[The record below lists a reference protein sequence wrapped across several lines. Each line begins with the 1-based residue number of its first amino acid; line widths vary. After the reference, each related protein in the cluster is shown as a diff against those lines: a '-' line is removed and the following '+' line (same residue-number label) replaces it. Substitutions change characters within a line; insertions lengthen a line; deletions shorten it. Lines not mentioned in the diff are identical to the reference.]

1 MVAPQVTKSAI
12 SDTKAK
18 MQLLRIHY
26 QKLFVCVMFLMV
38 VLVVM
43 RVWDDDEDLTHHHS
57 HHTSAASSSRLQG
70 ERLVVMKGDGGG
82 GGSVR
87 ENSINIDAPVLKPGG
102 VRKES
107 GTKILTDLFQEI
119 VKVPAVIP
127 VVKN

>member
-1 MVAPQVTKSAI
+1 
-12 SDTKAK
+12 

-57 HHTSAASSSRLQG
+57 HHTSAASSSSRLQG
-70 ERLVVMKGDGGG
+70 ERLVVMKGDG
-82 GGSVR
+82 SVR
-87 ENSINIDAPVLKPGG
+87 ENSINIDTPVLKPGKI
-102 VRKES
+102 RQEL

-119 VKVPAVIP
+119 VKVLAVI
-127 VVKN
+127 VKSYIPYSSLYC